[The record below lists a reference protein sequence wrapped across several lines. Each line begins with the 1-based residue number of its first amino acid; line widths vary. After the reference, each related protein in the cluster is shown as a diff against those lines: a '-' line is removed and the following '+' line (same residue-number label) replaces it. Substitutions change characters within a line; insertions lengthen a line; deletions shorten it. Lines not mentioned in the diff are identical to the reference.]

1 MKALLSAEVWNARLR
16 EVRRSRVIPGSGC
29 TIKQTPNG
37 CILGGAGTSPWRHPW
52 QVSAQWSIDPTIQPL
67 GGQWTATLWPGFVNA
82 QDVTIEVEIASK
94 PNEPK
99 QPVQV
104 PLTDDDPP
112 QLILSSFRDPAA
124 PGLPQASDV
133 GDIIIP
139 PGEGYPKFFDSLGV
153 VPASKGGTGLGAL
166 DSTPDP
172 TRTRQI
178 RASDIVLLTPRL
190 ATHQQVDVLDPGTD
204 AQSVSISTVFDNTAL
219 INAKSPHWLIATA
232 KWQPSMEPTDLDR
245 LMGTAVEPQ
254 TDEIKI
260 ATVWL
265 VSPPD
270 TGSDAEP
277 DQTWTAYPQHFVFWN
292 LNYASLAQIPA
303 APPKPLKLVTGLA
316 LGVADTLI
324 NGLLSPLNDAYA
336 EISAMLNAANFS
348 GRYWST

>member
-1 MKALLSAEVWNARLR
+1 MKSLISAEAWNGQVRA
-16 EVRRSRVIPGSGC
+16 VRRARVTPGQGC
-29 TIKQTPNG
+29 IIEQTPNG
-37 CILGGAGTSPWRHPW
+37 CILSGAGKIRWRHPW
-52 QVSAQWSIDPTIQPL
+52 QVSAQWNVDPTIQPL

-82 QDVTIEVEIASK
+82 QDVTIEVEVASK
-94 PNEPK
+94 PNVQK

-104 PLTDDDPP
+104 PLTEEDPP
-112 QLILSSFRDPAA
+112 LLILSGFRDPAA
-124 PGLPQASDV
+124 PGLPQASDD

-153 VPASKGGTGLGAL
+153 VPASNGGTGLGAL

-178 RASDIVLLTPRL
+178 RGCDIALVTPRL

-219 INAKSPHWLIATA
+219 INAKSAHWLIATS
-232 KWQPSMEPTDLDR
+232 KWEPPMEPTDLDR

-270 TGSDAEP
+270 VGSDAQP
-277 DQTWTAYPQHFVFWN
+277 DETWTAYPQHFVFWN
-292 LNYASLAQIPA
+292 LNYASRAQISA
-303 APPKPLKLVTGLA
+303 APPQPLKLVTGLA

-324 NGLLSPLNDAYA
+324 NGLLSPLNDANA
-336 EISAMLNAANFS
+336 EVSAMLNAANFS
-348 GRYWST
+348 GRYWSI